1 MSYHQITSEER
12 YTISTLRMQGHSV
25 SSIARYLGRHR
36 SSIGRELQRNR
47 CPHDGRYRPK
57 TANGRA
63 SRRRRECRRR
73 WYFSDGEWQMVMAL
87 LRLDWSPEQ
96 IAGWLK
102 INKVFS
108 ISHATIYRFVWY
120 DRVCHGTLYQHLRQ
134 TGKAAR
140 KRYKSL
146 DFRGVLPN
154 KRHISERP
162 KAADNSSRV
171 GHWEI
176 DTVMGSRDNTHC
188 IVTLVD
194 RKTKYTVI
202 GKLKSRSTAELNR
215 KVIQLIAN
223 ESRPVRTI
231 TADNGTEFHGFKKI
245 EEACGTHF
253 FFATPHHSWERGLNE
268 NTNGL
273 IRQYLPK
280 KKTMSH
286 ITQRDCDV
294 IAMKLNRRPRKCLN
308 YKTPEQC
315 YAI

>member
-12 YTISTLRMQGHSV
+12 YTISTLLMQGYSV
-25 SSIARYLGRHR
+25 SAIARYLGRHR
-36 SSIGRELQRNR
+36 SSIGREIKRNQ
-47 CPHDGRYRPK
+47 CPHDGAYRPK
-57 TANGRA
+57 TADGRTR
-63 SRRRRECRRR
+63 RRRRESRRR
-73 WYFSDGEWQMVMAL
+73 WYFTDLEWQMVIAL

-102 INKVFS
+102 SNKVLS

-120 DRVCHGTLYQHLRQ
+120 DYFYHGDLYKHLRQ
-134 TGKAAR
+134 SGKARR
-140 KRYKSL
+140 KRYKSA
-146 DFRGVLPN
+146 DSRGVLPN

-162 KAADNSSRV
+162 KSAENRSRV

-176 DTVMGSRDNTHC
+176 DTVMGSRDNNHC

-202 GKLKSRSTAELNR
+202 GKLKSRTTAELNR
-215 KVIQLIAN
+215 KVIQLVAR

-280 KKTMSH
+280 RKTMSN
-286 ITQRDCDV
+286 ITQHDCDV

-315 YAI
+315 YAK